1 MVEIVAI
8 EYGDRLLEQGVRKYP
23 TSLKLVENACAT
35 RDLWALTETRS
46 QSTAF
51 PRYKIIEP
59 QKIELVC
66 CIMLLLPPCF
76 RCDHGPSL
84 TFCLEAFAGLWLVNL
99 VVE

>member
-51 PRYKIIEP
+51 PRYKHHRATEDRIG
-59 QKIELVC
+59 
-66 CIMLLLPPCF
+66 LLYYAASA
-76 RCDHGPSL
+76 SL
-84 TFCLEAFAGLWLVNL
+84 FQM
-99 VVE
+99 